1 MPMQPDQTI
10 ESPASSQ
17 AGETIL
23 SVRNVSKTYGKIT
36 VLKNVSFDIKKG
48 EVVALLGENGAGK
61 STLSSIIAGLVIPSE
76 GEMRWQGEP
85 YSPATPSDAL
95 NAGLGLIHQEMRLLP
110 ELSIAENIFVGR
122 LPTRSGRIDNF
133 EMYRRADEQLKRL
146 GLNVSPATKVKYL
159 RVAAQQ
165 QVEIAKALTLNARF
179 LILDE
184 PTAALGGEETD
195 KLFEQIERLKNEGV
209 SFIYISHRLEEIARI
224 ADRVIVMRDGEL
236 VANFD
241 SAKVPVSNLV
251 EAMVGRQLDRIFPH
265 LPAPTHKPL
274 IEVKNLSSAEGDFHD
289 VSFTVSA
296 GEVMGIAGIVGA
308 GRTEL
313 VRAIAG
319 ADPVKTG
326 SVSVD
331 GKVITLKSPADA
343 MAAGIALVPED
354 RKLQGLVLEHT
365 IGNNIALGNYPRI
378 TPRSWVTPTEIRNF
392 ATTAIK
398 RFGIKG
404 SADQRANEL
413 SGGNQ
418 QKIVI
423 ARAISAGPKVVIL
436 DEPTRGIDVG
446 ARSAIYDVIAELAK
460 QGMAVIV
467 VSSDLDEV
475 LGLSHKVLVMARGR
489 NQGIL
494 SGAEA
499 TRHAVMERATA

>member
-1 MPMQPDQTI
+1 MTTPVQQAHQPPGSVGDVV
-10 ESPASSQ
+10 
-17 AGETIL
+17 L

-36 VLKNVSFDIKKG
+36 VLSNVSFDIRRG

-61 STLSSIIAGLVIPSE
+61 STLSSIIAGLVSPSE
-76 GEMRWQGEP
+76 GQMTWQGQP
-85 YSPATPSDAL
+85 YAPSSPSDAL
-95 NAGLGLIHQEMRLLP
+95 GAGIGLIHQEMRLLP

-122 LPTRSGRIDNF
+122 LPVRGGRVDVV
-133 EMYRRADEQLKRL
+133 EMHRRAGEQLKRL
-146 GLNVSPATKVKYL
+146 GLNISPATKVKEL

-195 KLFEQIERLKNEGV
+195 RLFEQIERLKREGV

-224 ADRVIVMRDGEL
+224 ADRVVVLRDGALVASFDRADVPMRDM
-236 VANFD
+236 
-241 SAKVPVSNLV
+241 V
-251 EAMVGRQLDRIFPH
+251 EAMVGRTLDRIFPS
-265 LPAPTHKPL
+265 LPAPSGKPL
-274 IEVKNLSSAEGDFHD
+274 LDVRNLSSAFGDFAD
-289 VSFTVSA
+289 VSFSVSA
-296 GEVMGIAGIVGA
+296 GEVLGIAGIIGA

-319 ADPVKTG
+319 ADPVRSGT
-326 SVSVD
+326 VSVD
-331 GKVITLKSPADA
+331 GKTITLNGPADA
-343 MAAGIALVPED
+343 ISAGIVLVPED
-354 RKLQGLVLEHT
+354 RKLQGLVLDHT
-365 IGNNIALGNYPRI
+365 IASNIALGNYPRI
-378 TPRSWVTPTEIRNF
+378 SDSGWVTPGAIQSFAAKAIR
-392 ATTAIK
+392 
-398 RFGIKG
+398 RFGVKG
-404 SADQRANEL
+404 GPSQKASEL

-418 QKIVI
+418 QKVVI
-423 ARAISAGPKVVIL
+423 ARAISIGPKIVIL

-446 ARSAIYDVIAELAK
+446 ARSAIYDVIAGLAA
-460 QGMAVIV
+460 QGMAVVV

-494 SGAEA
+494 EGQDA